1 VWAYSMFRKKRC
13 SWHVC
18 PSSVIAS
25 TYVQIFSIE
34 VTHTLV
40 LWFSSS
46 SSVFFFFHF
55 FLIYGKVERLLNCSI
70 SKAFFYT
77 WISIS
82 GFEFYK
88 ISKWKIQILIIEYL
102 LGEQLTISVFDPHC
116 EQDFVWSKLIRN
128 DFKIKLHGSD

>member
-1 VWAYSMFRKKRC
+1 
-13 SWHVC
+13 
-18 PSSVIAS
+18 
-25 TYVQIFSIE
+25 
-34 VTHTLV
+34 
-40 LWFSSS
+40 
-46 SSVFFFFHF
+46 
-55 FLIYGKVERLLNCSI
+55 LIYGKVERLLNCSI